1 MDVQKTNAQGYTAL
15 DIVNMYVDPRT
26 ASLMKQVLQGKL
38 DYVLIYVLLVV
49 LYTDALAQLAR
60 SRIAQQHAA
69 GHAPSSS
76 HHPPPGPHQ
85 PSGFSYFPSSG
96 QPVSPSAMFSC
107 LLHIL
112 CLCSGDSQAEV
123 RGILTAEAVPSAQ
136 SATGKPSS
144 AFFCLPSSL

>member
-1 MDVQKTNAQGYTAL
+1 MDVQKTNAQGHTAL

-38 DYVLIYVLLVV
+38 DYVLIYVLSIVL

-60 SRIAQQHAA
+60 SRIAQQHVA

-76 HHPPPGPHQ
+76 YHPPSGPHQ

-96 QPVSPSAMFSC
+96 QPVSPSTIFSC

-112 CLCSGDSQAEV
+112 CLCSGDSQADV
-123 RGILTAEAVPSAQ
+123 RGIVTAEAVPSAQ

-144 AFFCLPSSL
+144 AFWLPPSL